1 MNITNFFSKTY
12 CINLERR
19 KDRWNECLLEFE
31 NKKLNNI
38 ERISA
43 VDGKDLMFFSQKVNS
58 SALALILTNEKIFE
72 SAIENNYETILILE
86 DDIEFTD
93 QVKDIS
99 SFVEKLPENWDMI
112 YFGGNH
118 NTHVGHKAP
127 ESINEKVVKLHH
139 TFSTHCIGINKKA
152 YQPILDRI
160 RKRDHP
166 LDVIY
171 SDLQKK
177 LNVYSFA
184 PAMATQRV
192 SFSDIENKVTDY
204 KWLIK

>member
-1 MNITNFFSKTY
+1 MDITNFFSKTY

-19 KDRWNECLLEFE
+19 KDRWNECLLEFK
-31 NKKLNNI
+31 NKELNNI
-38 ERISA
+38 ERVSA

-93 QVKDIS
+93 QVKNIS
-99 SFVEKLPENWDMI
+99 SFIEKLPENWDMI

-160 RKRDHP
+160 RKRDQP

-177 LNVYSFA
+177 LNVYSFV

>member
-1 MNITNFFSKTY
+1 MDITNYFSKTY

-31 NKKLNNI
+31 SKGLNGI
-38 ERISA
+38 ERVSA
-43 VDGKDLMFFSQKVNS
+43 VDGKDLLFFPQRINP

-72 SAIENNYETILILE
+72 NAIKNDYGSILILE
-86 DDIEFTD
+86 DDIEFTE

-99 SFVEKLPENWDMI
+99 SFIDKLPEDWDML

-118 NTHVGHKAP
+118 NTHVGYKSP
-127 ESINEKVVKLHH
+127 EVINEKVVKLHH
-139 TFSTHCIGINKKA
+139 TYSTHCVGVNKRA
-152 YQPILDRI
+152 YQSILERI
-160 RKRDHP
+160 RKKDQP

-177 LNVYSFA
+177 LNVYSFF
-184 PAMATQRV
+184 PAIATQRV

>member
-1 MNITNFFSKTY
+1 MDITNFFSKTY

-19 KDRWNECLLEFE
+19 KDRWNECLLEFK
-31 NKKLNNI
+31 NKELNNI
-38 ERISA
+38 ERVSA

-160 RKRDHP
+160 RKRDQP

-177 LNVYSFA
+177 LNVYSFV
-184 PAMATQRV
+184 PA
-192 SFSDIENKVTDY
+192 SIVTG
-204 KWLIK
+204 KQIGRASCRERG

>member
-1 MNITNFFSKTY
+1 MNIIDFFSKTY
-12 CINLERR
+12 CINLDRR
-19 KDRWNECLLEFE
+19 KDRWNECLLEFK
-31 NKKLNNI
+31 NKELDNI
-38 ERISA
+38 ERVSA
-43 VDGKDLMFFSQKVNS
+43 IDGKDLMFFSQKVNS

-72 SAIENNYETILILE
+72 SAIKNDYETILILE
-86 DDIEFTD
+86 DDVEFTD

-99 SFVEKLPENWDMI
+99 SFIEKLPENWDMI

-118 NTHVGHKAP
+118 NTHVGYKSP
-127 ESINEKVVKLHH
+127 EVINEKVVKLHH

-152 YQPILDRI
+152 YQSILDRI
-160 RKRDHP
+160 RKMDQP

-177 LNVYSFA
+177 LNVYSFS
-184 PAMATQRV
+184 PGMATQRV

>member
-1 MNITNFFSKTY
+1 MNIIDFFSKTY
-12 CINLERR
+12 CINLDRR
-19 KDRWNECLLEFE
+19 KDRWNECLLEFK
-31 NKKLNNI
+31 NKELDNI

-43 VDGKDLMFFSQKVNS
+43 VDGKDLIFFSQKVNS

-72 SAIENNYETILILE
+72 SAIKNEFESILILE

-118 NTHVGHKAP
+118 NTHVGYKSP
-127 ESINEKVVKLHH
+127 EVINDKVVKLHH

-160 RKRDHP
+160 RKMDQP

-177 LNVYSFA
+177 LNVYSFS

>member
-31 NKKLNNI
+31 NKELNNI
-38 ERISA
+38 ERIFA

>member
-1 MNITNFFSKTY
+1 MKITEFFDKTY
-12 CINLERR
+12 CVNLDRR
-19 KDRWNECLLEFE
+19 PDRWSECVVEFE
-31 NKKLNNI
+31 NKELKNI
-38 ERISA
+38 ERVSA

-72 SAIENNYETILILE
+72 SAIKNDYETILILE
-86 DDIEFTD
+86 DDVEFTD

-118 NTHVGHKAP
+118 NTHVGYKSP
-127 ESINEKVVKLHH
+127 EVINDKVVKLHH

-160 RKRDHP
+160 RKMDQP

-177 LNVYSFA
+177 LNVYSFS